1 MTARSLTHSAK
12 VANVQRSLFLDLS
25 EEEQKVIE
33 ILEKRGDLQINTL
46 VVEADIPVQKMN
58 TILFELEMKGVVRVL
73 EKMVCPIGFFYVT
86 VLTCNVI

>member
-1 MTARSLTHSAK
+1 MLQQLTRHLFRSQKSAR
-12 VANVQRSLFLDLS
+12 RD

-73 EKMVCPIGFFYVT
+73 VGGMYQ
-86 VLTCNVI
+86 LL

>member
-1 MTARSLTHSAK
+1 MHKYRRIPLFSYNKDLILL
-12 VANVQRSLFLDLS
+12 QRSLFLDLS

-73 EKMVCPIGFFYVT
+73 VGGMYQ
-86 VLTCNVI
+86 LL

>member
-1 MTARSLTHSAK
+1 MLIRQKWQMCS
-12 VANVQRSLFLDLS
+12 VVFFLICLKRNKTVCTIS
-25 EEEQKVIE
+25 VIYNQVKETEKVIE

-73 EKMVCPIGFFYVT
+73 VGGMYQ
-86 VLTCNVI
+86 LL